1 MNPVHNNHSIVPVVS
16 SKSIVASTS
25 DSDDDEE
32 DDDGEEVGTGV
43 DSASANELNPI
54 NMNQQQTSFW
64 WKLTQSQNIYN
75 KVSTLA
81 TCPLNFT
88 INDVSCR

>member
-1 MNPVHNNHSIVPVVS
+1 MHSTAPIVT
-16 SKSIVASTS
+16 SKSIVNSKKN
-25 DSDDDEE
+25 SDDDEDD
-32 DDDGEEVGTGV
+32 DDDGEDVATNFQGIPT
-43 DSASANELNPI
+43 NEMNQI

-88 INDVSCR
+88 INDVSIIL